1 MCLVDNNNRTRVLR
15 CTVTALAYVRN
26 MKLFYIIRLFQEKS
40 ETTHNRCLKTSP
52 PFWNNPNA
60 TIALPLKQ
68 RLSTQSCMA
77 VNPSRFSVLPG
88 KQLLSQRGMRVST
101 WLDYWPSRTGLMTP
115 PCSKACFHHVRP
127 THCCKTT
134 KQCLLTVRHEDC
146 WNFSKR
152 APMNCSRKLT
162 CAMQQNVYTALKHAA
177 GFTQQC
183 SSSSSVGPATRWL
196 HKLLSYIGSSLIQ
209 K

>member
-15 CTVTALAYVRN
+15 CAVTALAYVRN
-26 MKLFYIIRLFQEKS
+26 MKLLYIMRLFQEKT
-40 ETTHNRCLKTSP
+40 EPTHKRCLKTAP

-88 KQLLSQRGMRVST
+88 KQLLSQRGMQVST

-115 PCSKACFHHVRP
+115 P
-127 THCCKTT
+127 
-134 KQCLLTVRHEDC
+134 
-146 WNFSKR
+146 
-152 APMNCSRKLT
+152 
-162 CAMQQNVYTALKHAA
+162 ALKHDSAMSDPRTVARQQNNVFSEFAMKTA
-177 GFTQQC
+177 GIFPHVHRWIVAGHGHVQC
-183 SSSSSVGPATRWL
+183 NRMST
-196 HKLLSYIGSSLIQ
+196 LL
-209 K
+209 